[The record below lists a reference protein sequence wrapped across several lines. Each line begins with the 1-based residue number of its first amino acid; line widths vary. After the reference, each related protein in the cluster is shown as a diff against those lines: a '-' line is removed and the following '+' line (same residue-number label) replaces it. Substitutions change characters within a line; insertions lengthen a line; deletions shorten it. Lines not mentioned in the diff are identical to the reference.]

1 MTQSPGEVAIWSEP
15 AMPLIPADQDFAVFT
30 AIMVIAGIAFLSE
43 RTWLGQ
49 KVTGT
54 VVVILLAILTANTGV
69 IPHSAPAYGFIFGYI
84 VPVLIP
90 LFLFQADVR
99 RLAREASRTSVA
111 FLVAA
116 LGTVL
121 GVIVAALLLDLSQL
135 GAASSLAAE
144 QREAGIIGLFAS
156 TYIGGSV
163 NYAALGEIT
172 RLNEDASF
180 FSAATAADNL
190 FSAIFLSVIA
200 LIPGAQWLV
209 RHFAVHQVTTP
220 VTSEAKHEVTAASI
234 AYALAT
240 ACTIVAVTDLLCWWL
255 SIESWRYALMTAIT
269 VGLATALPQLR
280 EWLAGAFDLGVALS
294 FTFFAAIAAGA
305 NIQAMVTVAP
315 ILIAL
320 VSILLAV
327 HLIVVLGLGR
337 LLGLTIPELLTASN
351 AAILGAT
358 TAPAMAAAR
367 GWHDQVTPGV
377 LVGVAGYALG
387 TFIGT
392 ALFQFW

>member
-1 MTQSPGEVAIWSEP
+1 M
-15 AMPLIPADQDFAVFT
+15 
-30 AIMVIAGIAFLSE
+30 
-43 RTWLGQ
+43 
-49 KVTGT
+49 
-54 VVVILLAILTANTGV
+54 
-69 IPHSAPAYGFIFGYI
+69 
-84 VPVLIP
+84 
-90 LFLFQADVR
+90 
-99 RLAREASRTSVA
+99 
-111 FLVAA
+111 
-116 LGTVL
+116 
-121 GVIVAALLLDLSQL
+121 
-135 GAASSLAAE
+135 
-144 QREAGIIGLFAS
+144 
-156 TYIGGSV
+156 
-163 NYAALGEIT
+163 
-172 RLNEDASF
+172 
-180 FSAATAADNL
+180 
-190 FSAIFLSVIA
+190 
-200 LIPGAQWLV
+200 
-209 RHFAVHQVTTP
+209 HQVTTP

-367 GWHDQVTPGV
+367 GWHDQV
-377 LVGVAGYALG
+377 LSL
-387 TFIGT
+387 IHI
-392 ALFQFW
+392 